1 MHSKACD
8 MRSVWGGITDDWEQG
23 TRDIVISCSGP
34 TNIRWTLT
42 RTKMVI
48 FMIGLYREGVADF
61 VLLEYGPRCGVCL
74 CGVWFNVQHK
84 TSNTVATLGGKSVAD
99 ATTVSHKSSLE
110 KTEESCCSTSR
121 HKITLPTVS
130 DWFHSAAVAAQLLK
144 WKLWLMIWAKLCF
157 LSSKLSRVWDE
168 H

>member
-1 MHSKACD
+1 
-8 MRSVWGGITDDWEQG
+8 
-23 TRDIVISCSGP
+23 
-34 TNIRWTLT
+34 
-42 RTKMVI
+42 MVI

-61 VLLEYGPRCGVCL
+61 VLLEYGSR

-130 DWFHSAAVAAQLLK
+130 DWFHSAAAAAAAQLLK
-144 WKLWLMIWAKLCF
+144 
-157 LSSKLSRVWDE
+157 
-168 H
+168 